1 MMIKKLEAPVL
12 PAKVSTPFPGLKS
25 FLSAAVIFS
34 YLGYEDEIIALLRRL
49 SKNTGLYQLKHQ
61 GSLNP
66 FLVKFDG
73 FTANRIVEFGDQ
85 DLPWTEAFPSLSKM
99 KENPRIRMIDRS
111 RDKKSLQ
118 YKLSSVNVS
127 LF

>member
-1 MMIKKLEAPVL
+1 MAE
-12 PAKVSTPFPGLKS
+12 
-25 FLSAAVIFS
+25 
-34 YLGYEDEIIALLRRL
+34 EDSPRESQIV
-49 SKNTGLYQLKHQ
+49 
-61 GSLNP
+61 P

-99 KENPRIRMIDRS
+99 KENPRIRMIDKS
-111 RDKKSLQ
+111 HDKKSPQ